1 LHQPAP
7 RYPRPAVSAA
17 SAGDAPDVY
26 WDDRESRD
34 PDANLAQYTFY
45 REGTPTPPEHD
56 SRDRGSGHGRLAA
69 PVAGNP
75 AAGGAGL
82 SAQSSSLGCCWSLA
96 LPLEL
101 EPVSEPAGPRNR
113 KSRYNS
119 DCPALN
125 NTVYHVPGST
135 KRFLRLCGID
145 YSGSGATDLAHVY
158 TGSMA
163 DCIHACASF
172 DQCTSCSWGY
182 LEGDAGS
189 EHRCYMKKE
198 LKTAHEVASD
208 WCLAVL

>member
-1 LHQPAP
+1 MLCSISADAAILDSSPAP
-7 RYPRPAVSAA
+7 TTTSPTRSAGVGVPEATAAGVGAASIPRPS
-17 SAGDAPDVY
+17 
-26 WDDRESRD
+26 
-34 PDANLAQYTFY
+34 
-45 REGTPTPPEHD
+45 
-56 SRDRGSGHGRLAA
+56 
-69 PVAGNP
+69 
-75 AAGGAGL
+75 
-82 SAQSSSLGCCWSLA
+82 
-96 LPLEL
+96 
-101 EPVSEPAGPRNR
+101 
-113 KSRYNS
+113 YNS

-172 DQCTSCSWGY
+172 DQCTSCAWGY

-198 LKTAHEVASD
+198 LKTAHEVAGD
-208 WCLAVL
+208 WCLAVLQ